1 MIGIVN
7 YGLGNIIAFENIIKN
22 FNVEY
27 CIINS
32 FNDFNKCTKIILP
45 GVGSFDEAIIQ
56 LKKKNFY
63 EKLNEEVKLKNK
75 PVLGI
80 CVGMQI
86 MFNQS
91 EEGIEKGFGWIT
103 GKVKKFKIDNL
114 ILPHMGWNELKNLKD
129 DYLFN
134 DIKEYSFYFL
144 HSYFVE
150 PNDQKDINAY
160 CNYLQDFPA
169 CVKKNNV
176 YGVQFHPEKSHDS
189 GIQLLYNFIVQC
201 H

>member
-32 FNDFNKCTKIILP
+32 FNDFNKCSKIILP

-75 PVLGI
+75 PILGI

-91 EEGIEKGFGWIT
+91 EEGIEKGFGWIS
-103 GKVKKFKIDNL
+103 GKVKKFKIDKL

>member
-1 MIGIVN
+1 
-7 YGLGNIIAFENIIKN
+7 
-22 FNVEY
+22 
-27 CIINS
+27 
-32 FNDFNKCTKIILP
+32 
-45 GVGSFDEAIIQ
+45 
-56 LKKKNFY
+56 
-63 EKLNEEVKLKNK
+63 
-75 PVLGI
+75 
-80 CVGMQI
+80 
-86 MFNQS
+86 
-91 EEGIEKGFGWIT
+91 
-103 GKVKKFKIDNL
+103 
-114 ILPHMGWNELKNLKD
+114 MGWNELKNFKD
-129 DYLFN
+129 HYLFN
-134 DIKEYSFYFL
+134 NIKEHSFYFL

>member
-32 FNDFNKCTKIILP
+32 FSDFNKCEKIILP

-103 GKVKKFKIDNL
+103 GKVKKFKIENL
-114 ILPHMGWNELKNLKD
+114 ILPHMGWNELENLKD
-129 DYLFN
+129 DYQIN
-134 DIKEYSFYFL
+134 DIKEHSFYFL
-144 HSYFVE
+144 HSYYVE
-150 PNDQKDINAY
+150 PNNQKDINAY
-160 CNYLQDFPA
+160 CNYFHDFPA

-189 GIQLLYNFIVQC
+189 GIQLLNNFIIQC

>member
-189 GIQLLYNFIVQC
+189 GIQLLNNFIIQC

>member
-32 FNDFNKCTKIILP
+32 FNDFNKCSKIILP

-134 DIKEYSFYFL
+134 DIKDHSFYFL

-150 PNDQKDINAY
+150 PNDLKDINAY
-160 CNYLQDFPA
+160 CNYSQDFPA

-189 GIQLLYNFIVQC
+189 GIQLLNNFIIQC